1 MLNYTFHWRPAFNAL
16 PDMLWG
22 ALVSLQIAVL
32 SMVIGVVL
40 AVFLA
45 LGRQSSNKFLYGF
58 STGWVELARNTPAVF
73 TWIPTWRFSLASPST
88 MQAI

>member
-16 PDMLWG
+16 PEMLWG

-45 LGRQSSNKFLYGF
+45 LGRQS
-58 STGWVELARNTPAVF
+58 R
-73 TWIPTWRFSLASPST
+73 
-88 MQAI
+88 